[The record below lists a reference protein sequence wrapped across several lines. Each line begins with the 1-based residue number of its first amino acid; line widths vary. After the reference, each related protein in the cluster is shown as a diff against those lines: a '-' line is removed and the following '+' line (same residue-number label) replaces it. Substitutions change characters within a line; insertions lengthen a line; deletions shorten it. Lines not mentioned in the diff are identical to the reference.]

1 MGTKELRQLLGEG
14 ELGKVLENL
23 RENVIDTDQLNLVTS
38 LSFRFSQLK
47 RQQMHGTDDSAS
59 SKQEQNQIVNAL
71 ISLIDELEK
80 QAIKFLPNTSTQ
92 QQKSPML
99 RAYLSVGTPHEE
111 KQAQFLDFLRNYF
124 RLKGVQLETIG
135 ATSYSSRKPLI
146 PIKQKL
152 EAVSGCVVLA
162 TERFTTTDGFFRKD
176 SPKEEHVPEIFFTT
190 AWTHIEAAMAYQ
202 LGLPLLILRE
212 KKVRSEGMID
222 PSVHEWNVYEIDLN
236 NHEALSNGLLKP
248 VIDGWIEEIA
258 DFERNRR

>member
-23 RENVIDTDQLNLVTS
+23 RENVVDTDQLNLVTS
-38 LSFRFSQLK
+38 LSFRFSQSK
-47 RQQMHGTDDSAS
+47 RQQISGTDDDAS
-59 SKQEQNQIVNAL
+59 RQQEQNKIATAL

-80 QAIKFLPNTSTQ
+80 QAAKFPPNTATQ
-92 QQKSPML
+92 QQQSPML

-135 ATSYSSRKPLI
+135 STSYSSRKPLI

-162 TERFTTTDGFFRKD
+162 TERFTSVDGFFRKN
-176 SPKEEHVPEIFFTT
+176 SPKEEHVSEIFLTT

-236 NHEALSNGLLKP
+236 DHEALSNGSLKP
-248 VIDGWIEEIA
+248 IIDGWIEEVA